1 MADPLLTSLC
11 AICHVSTPKYKCPR
25 CQLQTCS
32 AACVKKH
39 KAWSECSGERDAT
52 VFIPQSQL
60 RTVAGV
66 NHDYNFL
73 HKLDL
78 SVERAER
85 MLVGDKGLVRQDELR
100 PQTVQQ
106 VRWKTG
112 RDGRKKKVLVVAP
125 KAPKETG
132 ERRFERFLAHR
143 LRQLNIQITRAP
155 QGMARQRENN
165 TTFNR
170 RSGGINWQVEWLVLG
185 DEDQGP
191 GTDQEKGPMTRC
203 LSKVLEDVPLYQA
216 YQAVQDDRARAGR
229 KKGLRSGR
237 REEAQRLSDSKWNP
251 VASSAQD
258 PLTGHWVCYDGA
270 DIGDSWP
277 REIDEAQ
284 RRQFRFFLGGP
295 PTGSNLATAIAAL
308 EPTDCL
314 RDILAN
320 TRLLEYPTLYV
331 FKAGKALPAGFVV
344 GPKDTVPAELGTKR
358 RGAARTDAQGGRDS
372 AKRRK
377 QDREEGG
384 LEEEEVDG
392 SGEGED
398 ENDMGGV
405 GVEGAESGGGDDE
418 EDSSCTS
425 SSGTDGESD

>member
-11 AICHVSTPKYKCPR
+11 AICH
-25 CQLQTCS
+25 TCS

-258 PLTGHWVCYDGA
+258 PLTGHW
-270 DIGDSWP
+270 
-277 REIDEAQ
+277 